1 MPGDKEG
8 SKGTLPGTGPLL
20 STVPK
25 SLRSSSP
32 YFQAKEGLGVLME
45 AGITRAGSS
54 LSAAHCP
61 LIPTV

>member
-8 SKGTLPGTGPLL
+8 SKGAFPGTGPLL

-32 YFQAKEGLGVLME
+32 YFQAKKGLGVLMV

-54 LSAAHCP
+54 LSAVVH
-61 LIPTV
+61 